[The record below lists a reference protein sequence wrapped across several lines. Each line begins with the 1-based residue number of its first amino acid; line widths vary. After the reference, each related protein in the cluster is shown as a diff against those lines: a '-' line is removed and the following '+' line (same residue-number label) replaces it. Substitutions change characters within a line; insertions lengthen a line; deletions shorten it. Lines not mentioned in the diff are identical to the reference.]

1 MDTAPKHIDAKQSD
15 LDGKLERLRTILGE
29 MDRFLVAFS
38 GGVDSAFLLA
48 FAAKHVGDGVTG
60 LIADGPSLPRSELA
74 EALEFAQ
81 RVGANLRVVTSH
93 EIENADYAANNPDRC
108 FHCKTELF
116 SICADEASRLGIRW
130 ICDGF
135 NADDEGDYRPGKRA
149 AADWEV
155 RHPLAEA
162 RLTKDEIR
170 EASRRMDLPT
180 WDKPAFACLAS
191 RFPYGTSISVARLGR
206 VEACEEAL
214 RREGFR
220 GYRVRFHDEIARVEI
235 PSAEFSRMLDGR
247 VRADVIAAIKA
258 QGFTYVVLD
267 LEGYRSGSM
276 NESLDEE
283 TKARHQ

>member
-1 MDTAPKHIDAKQSD
+1 MNTAVKHSD
-15 LDGKLERLRTILGE
+15 LESKLERLRSILVE
-29 MDRFLVAFS
+29 MERFLVAFS

-48 FAAKHVGDGVTG
+48 FAAKHVGDRVTG

-74 EALEFAQ
+74 DARDFAK

-116 SICADEASRLGIRW
+116 SICANDAARLGIHW
-130 ICDGF
+130 VCDGF

-149 AADWEV
+149 AAERQV

-162 RLTKDEIR
+162 GMTKDDIR

-191 RFPYGTSISVARLGR
+191 RFPYGTSISVERLGR

-220 GYRVRFHDEIARVEI
+220 GYRVRFHGEIARVEV
-235 PSAEFSRMLDGR
+235 PPAEFRRLLDEDTRAR
-247 VRADVIAAIKA
+247 VIEAIKA

-276 NESLDEE
+276 NESLDAE

>member
-1 MDTAPKHIDAKQSD
+1 MNTARENSN
-15 LDGKLERLRTILGE
+15 LDDKLDRLRAILRD

-48 FAAKHVGDGVTG
+48 FAAKNVGEGVTG

-74 EALEFAQ
+74 EALDFAK

-116 SICADEASRLGIRW
+116 SICADEATRLGIRW
-130 ICDGF
+130 VCDGF

-162 RLTKDEIR
+162 RLSKDDIR
-170 EASRRMDLPT
+170 AASHAMDLPT

-235 PSAEFSRMLDGR
+235 PPADFARMLDEAAR
-247 VRADVIAAIKA
+247 TRVIAAIKS

>member
-1 MDTAPKHIDAKQSD
+1 MNTAVKHAD
-15 LDGKLERLRTILGE
+15 LEHKLEGLRSILADMG
-29 MDRFLVAFS
+29 RFLVAFS

-48 FAAKHVGDGVTG
+48 FAARHFGDRVTG

-74 EALEFAQ
+74 DALDFAR
-81 RVGANLRVVTSH
+81 RVGASLRVVQSH

-108 FHCKTELF
+108 FHCKSELF
-116 SICADEASRLGIRW
+116 SICADEAARLGIAW

-149 AADWEV
+149 AAERKV

-162 RLTKDEIR
+162 RLTKDDIR
-170 EASRRMDLPT
+170 EASRRMELPT

-191 RFPYGTSISVARLGR
+191 RFPYGTSISVERLGR

-220 GYRVRFHDEIARVEI
+220 GYRVRFHGEIARVEV
-235 PSAEFSRMLDGR
+235 PPPEFPRLLDDATRSR
-247 VRADVIAAIKA
+247 VIAAIKA

-267 LEGYRSGSM
+267 LEGYRTGSM
-276 NESLDEE
+276 NEALDPE